1 MYCAVF
7 FFFVCCIS
15 TSKPWSRRPP
25 SKRQRRGDGRSDTQS
40 VKPYTVNGAPAG
52 SASSLPDWLV
62 RKRAAKAKGKRA
74 IRERVEGAIELIQH
88 FEFPEASNRIKTTRD
103 GHHVIATGTYK
114 PQMRVWDLDQL
125 ALKFERHADVENV
138 DFVILSD
145 DWTKTLHLQADRTIE
160 LHTQGGFHYRTRIPR
175 FGRALAY
182 HFPSCDAL
190 FGASGNE
197 VYRLNLEQGR
207 YLNPLV
213 LGGGDDASSVAGVNA
228 IDVNPAHG
236 LWAFGI
242 DGNGTVEFW
251 DPRSRSS
258 LGVLALPRSHLVPV
272 GMVGRTVLP
281 GVGGDDTPALSVTAL
296 ASRSDGL
303 SYAVGTSTGHT
314 LLYDIRSRKHFA
326 LKDQGYGLPVK
337 RVSWVEGGVKMAGD
351 GLVVS
356 ADKKVIKIWD
366 RNSPSENFASLT
378 PATDL
383 NDVHHI
389 PGSGL
394 VMTAN
399 EGIQMTTYYIP
410 QLGPAPRWCS
420 FLENITEELE
430 DGAGGGQTVYE
441 DYKFVSRAELA
452 TLGLDRL
459 VGTPALKPYMHGYF
473 LSLQLYDAAR
483 VIANPYVY
491 EEHRAKV
498 VQEKLDKLAEGRIR
512 TRKDQIKVKV
522 NKALAEKIVREEGQ
536 EKKREE
542 RKRKK
547 PTEDDSAAI
556 DVDDDEPASK
566 HKTSLLSDS
575 RFAALF
581 EDPDFQVDE
590 ASREYA
596 LLNPSAAAQKRDRGP
611 EVVGN
616 GWGRGKT
623 AVEEEDEASDRVSSD
638 DQGESASEGSSPSGD
653 DGSEED
659 SSEAGDLVLPRKP
672 TNPSSSSSR
681 RSSNANM
688 RLIPLQAQPST
699 ASDHAASRDA
709 SFGHRRSA
717 SARHRPKE
725 TENRPDDEDQHV
737 FRKNDGSVEVSW
749 VPAPRS
755 KSDARAGS
763 EAGKDEDGGKSRKV
777 ATPKGVERFGAGMEK
792 GGGDRSAREMSE
804 QERSGRKQRR
814 RGMRSGSKNAFR
826 QA

>member
-1 MYCAVF
+1 MVAL
-7 FFFVCCIS
+7 
-15 TSKPWSRRPP
+15 
-25 SKRQRRGDGRSDTQS
+25 DTQS
-40 VKPYTVNGAPAG
+40 VKAYTVNGAAAG

-62 RKRAAKAKGKRA
+62 RKRAAKAKGKRGA
-74 IRERVEGAIELIQH
+74 IRERVEGTIELVQH
-88 FEFPEASNRIKTTRD
+88 FEFPEASNRVKTTRD

-138 DFVILSD
+138 DFIILSD

-213 LGGGDDASSVAGVNA
+213 LGGGGDDASTVAGVNA
-228 IDVNPAHG
+228 IDVNSAHG

-258 LGVLALPRSHLVPV
+258 LGVLALPRSLLVPV
-272 GMVGRTVLP
+272 GMVGKTVLP
-281 GVGGDDTPALSVTAL
+281 GVEGDGSPALSVTAL

-303 SYAVGTSTGHT
+303 LYAVGTSTGHT

-366 RNSPSENFASLT
+366 RNSPSENFTSLT

-430 DGAGGGQTVYE
+430 DGAVGGQTVYE
-441 DYKFVSRAELA
+441 DYKFVSRSELA
-452 TLGLDRL
+452 TLGLDHL

-473 LSLQLYDAAR
+473 LSLKLYDAAR

-491 EEHRAKV
+491 EEHRAKM

-522 NKALAEKIVREEGQ
+522 NKALAEKIAREEER

-542 RKRKK
+542 RKHKK
-547 PTEDDSAAI
+547 PAEVGTTAM
-556 DVDDDEPASK
+556 DVDDDDEPPSK

-590 ASREYA
+590 ESREFA
-596 LLNPSAAAQKRDRGP
+596 LLNPSAAAQKRNRAP
-611 EVVGN
+611 EAEGS
-616 GWGRGKT
+616 GWGRGRT
-623 AVEEEDEASDRVSSD
+623 AVEEEDEESDRNSSD
-638 DQGESASEGSSPSGD
+638 ESASEDSSPSGKD
-653 DGSEED
+653 ESEED

-672 TNPSSSSSR
+672 SSSSR
-681 RSSNANM
+681 RSTNTNM
-688 RLIPLQAQPST
+688 RLVPLQAQPPST
-699 ASDHAASRDA
+699 ASDPAASKDA
-709 SFGHRRSA
+709 SFGHRRST
-717 SARHRPKE
+717 SARYRPE
-725 TENRPDDEDQHV
+725 SRPDGEHV
-737 FRKNDGSVEVSW
+737 FHKSDGSVGVSW

-755 KSDARAGS
+755 KSDARV
-763 EAGKDEDGGKSRKV
+763 GKEDEDDLLVGRGGKPRKV
-777 ATPKGVERFGAGMEK
+777 RPPKGVERFGAGMEK
-792 GGGDRSAREMSE
+792 GGGDRSARELSE
-804 QERSGRKQRR
+804 QERSGRTQRR
-814 RGMRSGSKNAFR
+814 RGMRSGSKNTLR
-826 QA
+826 QAQT

>member
-1 MYCAVF
+1 MVAV
-7 FFFVCCIS
+7 
-15 TSKPWSRRPP
+15 
-25 SKRQRRGDGRSDTQS
+25 DAQS
-40 VKPYTVNGAPAG
+40 VKVYTVNGAATG

-62 RKRAAKAKGKRA
+62 RKRAAKAKGKRGA
-74 IRERVEGAIELIQH
+74 IRERVEGTIELIQH

-125 ALKFERHADVENV
+125 ALKFERHADIENV
-138 DFVILSD
+138 DFIILSD

-213 LGGGDDASSVAGVNA
+213 LGGGGDDASSVAGVNA
-228 IDVNPAHG
+228 IDVNSAHG

-258 LGVLALPRSHLVPV
+258 LGVLELPRSHLVPV
-272 GMVGRTVLP
+272 GMVGKTVLP
-281 GVGGDDTPALSVTAL
+281 GVDGDDSPALSVTAL

-351 GLVVS
+351 GLVIS

-366 RNSPSENFASLT
+366 RNSPSENFTSLT

-430 DGAGGGQTVYE
+430 DSAGGGQTVYE
-441 DYKFVSRAELA
+441 DYKFVSRAELS
-452 TLGLDRL
+452 TLGLDHL

-473 LSLQLYDAAR
+473 LSLKLYDAAR

-491 EEHRAKV
+491 EEHRAKM

-512 TRKDQIKVKV
+512 TRKDQVKVKV
-522 NKALAEKIVREEGQ
+522 NKALAEKITREEER

-547 PTEDDSAAI
+547 TAEDGTVAM
-556 DVDDDEPASK
+556 DVDEEEEPASK

-590 ASREYA
+590 ESREYA
-596 LLNPSAAAQKRDRGP
+596 LLNPSAAAQKRDRAP
-611 EVVGN
+611 EVEGS

-623 AVEEEDEASDRVSSD
+623 AVEEEDDESDKVSSD
-638 DQGESASEGSSPSGD
+638 ESASEGSNPGGED
-653 DGSEED
+653 ESEED

-672 TNPSSSSSR
+672 TNSSR
-681 RSSNANM
+681 HSTNANM
-688 RLIPLQAQPST
+688 RLIPLQAQPPST
-699 ASDHAASRDA
+699 ASDRAASRDA

-717 SARHRPKE
+717 SARHRPME
-725 TENRPDDEDQHV
+725 TESRPDGEHV
-737 FRKNDGSVEVSW
+737 FRKSDGSVGVSW

-755 KSDARAGS
+755 KSDARAG
-763 EAGKDEDGGKSRKV
+763 KDDEDDLLVGRGGKSRKP
-777 ATPKGVERFGAGMEK
+777 ALPKGVERFGAGMEK
-792 GGGDRSAREMSE
+792 GGGDRSAQELSE
-804 QERSGRKQRR
+804 QERGGRKQRR